1 MEPLYEDN
9 LYTVTPSRLRTP
21 KQTFTM
27 SKIEYVSLRAP
38 YLIMSLPIALASF
51 GAVFAFGRYLYTA
64 EIAVL
69 IGLAIALPIIGA
81 QFGVMKL
88 HSLALRDGDPVVYG
102 RIDRLRKVRAA
113 IDAAID
119 AREQAHLSRG
129 GSDHG

>member
-1 MEPLYEDN
+1 MELLYEDDF
-9 LYTVTPSRLRTP
+9 YTVTPSRLRTP

-38 YLIMSLPIALASF
+38 YLIMSVPIALASL
-51 GAVFAFGRYLYTA
+51 GAVFAFSRYLYTA

-69 IGLAIALPIIGA
+69 IGLAITLPIVGA

-102 RIDRLRKVRAA
+102 RIGRLRKVRAA
-113 IDAAID
+113 VDAVLD
-119 AREQAHLSRG
+119 AREIAQFQKSENR
-129 GSDHG
+129 

>member
-81 QFGVMKL
+81 QFGVMKV
-88 HSLALRDGDPVVYG
+88 HSLALREGDAVVYG
-102 RIDRLRKVRAA
+102 RLGRLRKVRLAVE
-113 IDAAID
+113 AAID
-119 AREQAHLSRG
+119 AREQAQLTTNG
-129 GSDHG
+129 GQNA